1 MPKLGNIK
9 GATDMEPINFGQVAN
24 SYAKARED
32 IPVSLMDSLYFRGV
46 YFDGRKVVDIGC
58 GTGALTRKMAMR
70 KADVIGIDPS
80 KELIHYANELNR
92 SKNYKIPYVLASSEN
107 TGLQD
112 SQFDIVTVMR
122 AWHWFDRDKA
132 ILEIKRV
139 LKEKGTLIV
148 VDSGFLNR
156 TGVVEETFG
165 VLSKYVSG
173 GLKPAGAKA
182 QSKQRI
188 NGFPVEWFD
197 EWKNSGFEL
206 SDFYR
211 LNYSVTFS
219 KEEWIERIESVSW
232 LAGLDKKVRENALQD
247 LKDSLSDHEPYII
260 PHECNVCILRLK
272 E

>member
-1 MPKLGNIK
+1 
-9 GATDMEPINFGQVAN
+9 MEQINFGQVAK

-32 IPVSLMDSLYFRGV
+32 IPVSLMDSLYIRGIS
-46 YFDGRKVVDIGC
+46 FDGKKVADIGC

-70 KADVIGIDPS
+70 KANVIGVDPS
-80 KELIHYANELNR
+80 KELLQYATELNR
-92 SKNYKIPYVLASSEN
+92 SKNYKIPYVQANSES

-132 ILEIKRV
+132 ILEVKRI
-139 LKEKGTLIV
+139 LKAKGTLMVI
-148 VDSGFLNR
+148 DSGFLS
-156 TGVVEETFG
+156 GSPVVEKTFQ
-165 VLSKYVSG
+165 VLSRHVSG

-182 QSKQRI
+182 KSKQRI
-188 NGFPVEWFD
+188 NGFPIEWFD
-197 EWKNSGFEL
+197 EWQNNGFEL

-219 KEEWIERIESVSW
+219 KEEWVERMESVSW
-232 LAGLDKKVRENALQD
+232 LAGLDEKARGNALQD
-247 LKDSLSDHEPYII
+247 LRDSLSEQEPYII
-260 PHECNVCILRLK
+260 PHECSVCILRLQ